1 MLRLFI
7 AALAAALASAGQVL
21 IYADAACTTLS
32 QVYTGFTDSCVGTG
46 YGTSTLN
53 SFFVTSTTATSATFN
68 YYTTTTSCTGPSV
81 SITATGTCSQVKITD
96 GVTYNVKLGDA
107 TLTAQP
113 NGAVSVQ
120 TFSNSAC
127 TTSTG
132 GYVATAGSS
141 CITNNFGSGNGGK
154 AVITNTSATLT
165 YTSSA
170 CSGSPYSDWSVP
182 IAAGGGA
189 CTSVSLNVGD
199 FVKAYPVPAFRLPA
213 KSGAVGV
220 AAGLMAAAAAAAA
233 VVALAA

>member
-7 AALAAALASAGQVL
+7 AALAAALASAGQVV
-21 IYADAACTTLS
+21 IYADAACTTPVM
-32 QVYTGFTDSCVGTG
+32 VYTGFTDSCVGTG

-68 YYTTTTSCTGPSV
+68 YYTTTTSCTGPSL

-96 GVTYNVKLGDA
+96 TVTYNVKLGDA

-113 NGAVSVQ
+113 TGAVSVQ

-154 AVITNTSATLT
+154 AVITATSATLT
-165 YTSSA
+165 FTSSA
-170 CSGSPYSDWSVP
+170 CSGTTQDGFSVP

-189 CTSVSLNVGD
+189 CTSVSQAVGSY
-199 FVKAYPVPAFRLPA
+199 VKAYPVPAFTAP